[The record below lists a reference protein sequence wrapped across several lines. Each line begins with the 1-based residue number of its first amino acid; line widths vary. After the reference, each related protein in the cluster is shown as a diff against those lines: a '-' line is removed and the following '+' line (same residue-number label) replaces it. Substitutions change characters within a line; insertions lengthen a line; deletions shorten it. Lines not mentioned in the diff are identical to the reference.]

1 MEEVTELKRRFEDHL
16 EDYRVHTNDE
26 IERKVR
32 DDERYTQ
39 TMHSIDCLAK
49 STKDVVD
56 AWTFANTVQ
65 KFVKWLSGFAI
76 LGGIIAYFS
85 KVLHS

>member
-1 MEEVTELKRRFEDHL
+1 MEEVKELKRRFEDHL
-16 EDYRVHTNDE
+16 EDYRTQT
-26 IERKVR
+26 IEDVARKVR

-76 LGGIIAYFS
+76 LGGIITYLS
-85 KVLHS
+85 KVLPS